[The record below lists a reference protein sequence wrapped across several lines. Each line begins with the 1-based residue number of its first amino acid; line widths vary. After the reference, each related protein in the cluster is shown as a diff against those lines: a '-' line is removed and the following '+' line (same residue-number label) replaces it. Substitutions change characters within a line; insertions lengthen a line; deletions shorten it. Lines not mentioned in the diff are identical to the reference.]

1 MTRPAPPLKV
11 LTPELRS
18 ILHSRT
24 DLFLLNVIT
33 ANWTSQYAS
42 QTPTLAPFRDIV
54 ASHGSPFYAAILN
67 DFRDY
72 VPITTYDAY
81 KPWVARF
88 HETPCKESRVENLFA
103 PGLPYYVAMSSSTS
117 GKEPKLFP
125 AYQHTSIELPAPRP
139 IFDFSDTRGP
149 VACIFYYGYKEIK
162 QVERESGHVVKRIP
176 FCLASAGRLR
186 MKCNWHVETDES
198 RFPIT
203 MPGQVAPWG
212 ANMITHNR
220 SFLTIQALFCL
231 VHSDIDQIFVAFA
244 TSFVDLLRCADE
256 EWDLLVTC
264 IYDGIIPDLEGIG
277 RLRTHLQA
285 AFSANPDRADELRE
299 IGPPSSREGWAALVW
314 PQLRRVAGLCSGSF
328 GTCLPQLRI
337 VLGPTIAIRNHG
349 YGASEAHMSVFYD
362 PDDTETFVFE
372 TEEAIE
378 FVGAEAEGIPSD
390 IVQGW
395 ELEAGKRYQIVIT
408 TRNGLWRYLIDDI
421 IEIVGFDP
429 HNGSPIFSYVGRKT
443 SVIRL
448 PHVVISDAE
457 LVAAIKT
464 ISSEEL
470 ILVHDFTTILDK
482 RRTPQTIGFF
492 VELAGELGPKAHAT
506 AQRLFDVLGAAN
518 NEYQHPLQRGETCIP
533 TIRIVKPGTFME
545 YRRRKGER
553 MKIGLG
559 QIKVPVVLLGAESH
573 EWILERVT
581 HEL

>member
-88 HETPCKESRVENLFA
+88 HEIPCKESRVENLFA

-203 MPGQVAPWG
+203 
-212 ANMITHNR
+212 
-220 SFLTIQALFCL
+220 S
-231 VHSDIDQIFVAFA
+231 
-244 TSFVDLLRCADE
+244 ADVVIICC
-256 EWDLLVTC
+256 LLV
-264 IYDGIIPDLEGIG
+264 
-277 RLRTHLQA
+277 
-285 AFSANPDRADELRE
+285 
-299 IGPPSSREGWAALVW
+299 
-314 PQLRRVAGLCSGSF
+314 
-328 GTCLPQLRI
+328 
-337 VLGPTIAIRNHG
+337 
-349 YGASEAHMSVFYD
+349 
-362 PDDTETFVFE
+362 
-372 TEEAIE
+372 
-378 FVGAEAEGIPSD
+378 
-390 IVQGW
+390 
-395 ELEAGKRYQIVIT
+395 
-408 TRNGLWRYLIDDI
+408 
-421 IEIVGFDP
+421 
-429 HNGSPIFSYVGRKT
+429 
-443 SVIRL
+443 
-448 PHVVISDAE
+448 
-457 LVAAIKT
+457 
-464 ISSEEL
+464 L
-470 ILVHDFTTILDK
+470 ILFFLFRSARPGGPMGSQHDHTQSVLSNDSSALLP
-482 RRTPQTIGFF
+482 RTF
-492 VELAGELGPKAHAT
+492 
-506 AQRLFDVLGAAN
+506 
-518 NEYQHPLQRGETCIP
+518 
-533 TIRIVKPGTFME
+533 
-545 YRRRKGER
+545 
-553 MKIGLG
+553 
-559 QIKVPVVLLGAESH
+559 
-573 EWILERVT
+573 
-581 HEL
+581 